1 MEAEFYRQQ
10 QAAVERMR
18 QMNARA
24 TKSNYKSP
32 STKQEHAAPEQ
43 HKDNH
48 IKNTSNKGSFLGG
61 LNIPFLDNLSSDGD
75 TALILGLL
83 LILISENTDKTL
95 LFALVYI
102 LI

>member
-1 MEAEFYRQQ
+1 MQQ

-24 TKSNYKSP
+24 TQSNLKSLPEKP
-32 STKQEHAAPEQ
+32 KRTAPEPQ
-43 HKDNH
+43 
-48 IKNTSNKGSFLGG
+48 IKNTATKSSFLGG
-61 LNIPFLDNLSSDGD
+61 LNIPFLDGLSSDGD

-95 LFALVYI
+95 LFALIYI

>member
-1 MEAEFYRQQ
+1 
-10 QAAVERMR
+10 MR

-24 TKSNYKSP
+24 TQSNRKSP
-32 STKQEHAAPEQ
+32 PEKQEHTAPQ
-43 HKDNH
+43 PH
-48 IKNTSNKGSFLGG
+48 IKNTSNKNSFLSG

-95 LFALVYI
+95 LFALIYV

>member
-1 MEAEFYRQQ
+1 MENDFKRQQ

-24 TKSNYKSP
+24 TQSNCQSQPEKKEQP
-32 STKQEHAAPEQ
+32 APLP
-43 HKDNH
+43 H
-48 IKNTSNKGSFLGG
+48 IKNPTAKNSFLSGI
-61 LNIPFLDNLSSDGD
+61 NIPFLDNLSSDGD

-95 LFALVYI
+95 LFALIYI

>member
-1 MEAEFYRQQ
+1 MENDFKRQQ

-24 TKSNYKSP
+24 TQSNYKSQP
-32 STKQEHAAPEQ
+32 PKKEQ
-43 HKDNH
+43 PACEPH
-48 IKNTSNKGSFLGG
+48 IKKPAAKNSFLSGI
-61 LNIPFLDNLSSDGD
+61 NIPFLDNLSSDGD

-95 LFALVYI
+95 LFALIYI

>member
-1 MEAEFYRQQ
+1 
-10 QAAVERMR
+10 MR

-24 TKSNYKSP
+24 TQINREPPPK
-32 STKQEHAAPEQ
+32 KQEHKAPEPQ
-43 HKDNH
+43 
-48 IKNTSNKGSFLGG
+48 IKNTATKNSFLGG
-61 LNIPFLDNLSSDGD
+61 LNIPFLDSLSSDGD

-95 LFALVYI
+95 LFALIYI